1 MTTTLD
7 YQESLSVPVNANGP
21 AFDHPWQA
29 QAFSLTVHLHK
40 KGLFSWAD
48 WVRIFSDEIK
58 ASPAL
63 HGESV
68 NDTYY
73 RQWLAA
79 MEKLVAVL
87 GLTVSD
93 DISRRTDEWRQAYL
107 NTPHGQP
114 VALVHATC
122 PPAHVHLHT
131 PRRAPVMVSPAR
143 AG

>member
-1 MTTTLD
+1 MATNRD
-7 YQESLSVPVNANGP
+7 DSESFGMLADANGP

-29 QAFSLTVHLHK
+29 QVFSLTVHLHK
-40 KGLFSWAD
+40 TGLFSWAD
-48 WVRIFSDEIK
+48 WVRIFSEEIK

-63 HGESV
+63 PEESV

-87 GLTVSD
+87 GFALRD
-93 DISRRTDEWRQAYL
+93 DISRRTNEWRQAYL

-122 PPAHVHLHT
+122 PPSHVHFHT